1 MQRFQFGLR
10 QSAESVDDSRSRYV
24 PSSVYSAG
32 GPGPA
37 EDSPALDQTRSFMSG
52 GLRGPFEEQTPR
64 FTPVSTTCS
73 RLFALELIMNS
84 QLSHPKKDFG
94 IPLFSTSMIR

>member
-1 MQRFQFGLR
+1 MQRFQFGIR
-10 QSAESVDDSRSRYV
+10 QSAESVDDNRSRYV

-37 EDSPALDQTRSFMSG
+37 EDSPTIGQTQSFMSG

-64 FTPVSTTCS
+64 FAPVS
-73 RLFALELIMNS
+73 RLNS
-84 QLSHPKKDFG
+84 ITWTFN
-94 IPLFSTSMIR
+94 